1 MTSTRATFAGLSLVA
16 CIAAAMPLA
25 MPMSMPALAQD
36 GGSETTPDKPES
48 PAPGKGLQRER
59 PTRQSKTAEKEA
71 QKESDA
77 AAKAKAKWFDK
88 LDKDDRAALEEVV
101 GFAAPAFPEGVEFL
115 NANFKDMKELR
126 GKVVVVQTFTTRT
139 AGGLVSV
146 EKAKTAI
153 GESKV
158 AADDVVLIAVHTPE
172 AVDKAKAS
180 IEKKKIELPV
190 VLDTEG
196 ALCDGY
202 GAYRKGLAYA
212 IDRQGN
218 VRYAGLSSEG
228 IAEAVKEL
236 AAEKFD
242 EATEPKAR
250 PERPMTATVEF
261 PTFNTPVGSAADLR
275 GKQGPAPAI
284 QKWWN
289 AAPNTNGKLMVI
301 DFWATWCGPCRAAIP
316 HMNEIARAY
325 PKDVACMGISDESN
339 SNFDEGVL
347 KHRINK
353 SDFAYAVGIDPQA
366 RMKNAFQIRGIPH
379 VAIISSDGIVR
390 WQGHPMSLDKNTMD
404 QLVTANKALLAKNSG
419 GSTSNRWSRS
429 KR

>member
-1 MTSTRATFAGLSLVA
+1 MNSTRFTLVGLSLAACLAVA
-16 CIAAAMPLA
+16 LPCDLT
-25 MPMSMPALAQD
+25 ALAQD
-36 GGSETTPDKPES
+36 GGSETTPEKPAQDA
-48 PAPGKGLQRER
+48 PAPAKGLQRER
-59 PTRQSKTAEKEA
+59 PSRQAKNAEKAAEKDA
-71 QKESDA
+71 Q
-77 AAKAKAKWFDK
+77 AKAQLKAKWFDK
-88 LDKDDRAALEEVV
+88 LDKEDRAALDEVV
-101 GFAAPAFPEGVEFL
+101 GFAAPALPEGVEFL
-115 NANFKDMKELR
+115 NTNFKDMKELR

-139 AGGLVSV
+139 AGGLVSL
-146 EKAKTAI
+146 EKDKNAIAEAK
-153 GESKV
+153 
-158 AADDVVLIAVHTPE
+158 AASDDVVLIAVHTPE
-172 AVDKAKAS
+172 AIDKAKAA
-180 IEKKKIELPV
+180 IEKKKIELPI

-218 VRYAGLSSEG
+218 VRYAGLSIEG
-228 IAEAVKEL
+228 ITEAVKEL
-236 AAEKFD
+236 AAEKYD
-242 EATEPKAR
+242 ESIEAKAR

-261 PTFNTPVGSAADLR
+261 PTFNSPVGSAADLR

-284 QKWWN
+284 LKWWN
-289 AAPNTNGKLMVI
+289 AAPNTDGKLVVI

-390 WQGHPMSLDKNTMD
+390 WQGHPMSLDKNAMD
-404 QLVTANKALLAKNSG
+404 QLVTANRALIAKNSG
-419 GSTSNRWSRS
+419 GSAANRWSRG